1 MSFMKL
7 ILSLGDMTTE
17 PLRNFSSSL
26 SNEAAGEDSMVCV
39 DVIDRMSSI
48 WNLSEKRNP
57 HWTTKSF
64 PSIIYLMPNNIVIIQ
79 TNMAMTMQ
87 KRTTEKPEYS
97 IDAIG
102 IKVSPDMIMTSHA
115 STLDL

>member
-1 MSFMKL
+1 MKP

-17 PLRNFSSSL
+17 PLRDFSSSL

-39 DVIDRMSSI
+39 DFMDIMSSI

-57 HWTTKSF
+57 HLTTKSF
-64 PSIIYLMPNNIVIIQ
+64 PSIMYLMPNNSAIVKH
-79 TNMAMTMQ
+79 NMAMTMQ

-97 IDAIG
+97 IGAIG
-102 IKVSPDMIMTSHA
+102 INVSPDMTATNHV
-115 STLDL
+115 STFDL